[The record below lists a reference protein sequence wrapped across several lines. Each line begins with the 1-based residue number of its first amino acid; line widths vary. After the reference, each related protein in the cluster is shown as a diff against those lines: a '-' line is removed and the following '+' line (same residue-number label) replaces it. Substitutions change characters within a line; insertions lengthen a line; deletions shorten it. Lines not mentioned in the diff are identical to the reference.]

1 MYQLDWRRVIPGG
14 KGVKAMIDKQTPK
27 KFNPCILLAIDGSR
41 AALQAVNYAAYVT
54 FLIPK
59 LEFVLLE
66 ILPPTP
72 PYMADAA
79 KTDGRILAK
88 MKKLKQINTARA
100 VKNLEDARGYLI
112 RHGIEPERIVIKT
125 RPRVGGLAQDIITEA
140 EQGSFDA
147 LVVGRR
153 GLTRTQEL
161 FMGSVSNQ
169 LVQHAANVPLWI
181 IDGVIREPKVLVA
194 VDGSPASLRAVDHIA
209 FMLGQNPEAE
219 VTFLHVL
226 PKFQNYCPIDSGR
239 NEADWAEIDK
249 DLELLEEEFR
259 RDEQICLG
267 DFFLRATK
275 ILGQAGFSQD
285 RIRFE
290 ERAISL
296 GVARTIIK
304 EAKDLGCG
312 TIVVGRRG
320 MGKSSFLGGVSDRV
334 IRRANELAVWLVN

>member
-1 MYQLDWRRVIPGG
+1 IQ
-14 KGVKAMIDKQTPK
+14 
-27 KFNPCILLAIDGSR
+27 
-41 AALQAVNYAAYVT
+41 
-54 FLIPK
+54 
-59 LEFVLLE
+59 
-66 ILPPTP
+66 
-72 PYMADAA
+72 
-79 KTDGRILAK
+79 
-88 MKKLKQINTARA
+88 
-100 VKNLEDARGYLI
+100 
-112 RHGIEPERIVIKT
+112 T
-125 RPRVGGLAQDIITEA
+125 RPRVGGLAQDILTEA
-140 EQGSFDA
+140 EQGNFDA

-181 IDGVIREPKVLVA
+181 IDGVIEEPKVLVA

-226 PKFQNYCPIDSGR
+226 PKFQNYCPIDSNK
-239 NEADWAEIDK
+239 NEDDWAQMND

-259 RDEQICLG
+259 RDEQICLS

-285 RIRFE
+285 RIKFE
-290 ERAISL
+290 ERVISL

-304 EAKDLGCG
+304 TAKDLGCG

-334 IRRANELAVWLVN
+334 IRRVNGLAVWLVN